1 MSGETP
7 RVQPF
12 FCPYCGEQD
21 LRPSASS
28 GWHCRTC
35 DRRFEL
41 TFVALGEETGS
52 SSEAVAPIGAS
63 RREAAIGRKDE

>member
-1 MSGETP
+1 MSDPTP

-21 LRPSASS
+21 LRPA
-28 GWHCRTC
+28 GRAAWHCRVC

-41 TFVALGEETGS
+41 GFLGLGSGEEGTS
-52 SSEAVAPIGAS
+52 
-63 RREAAIGRKDE
+63 

>member
-1 MSGETP
+1 MSDETP
-7 RVQPF
+7 RAQPF

-21 LRPSASS
+21 LRPGTAG

-41 TFVALGEETGS
+41 TFLVLGDPT
-52 SSEAVAPIGAS
+52 
-63 RREAAIGRKDE
+63 

>member
-1 MSGETP
+1 MSDETP

-21 LRPSASS
+21 LRPGAES

-41 TFVALGEETGS
+41 TFLALGD
-52 SSEAVAPIGAS
+52 ADV
-63 RREAAIGRKDE
+63 

>member
-1 MSGETP
+1 MSDPTP

-21 LRPSASS
+21 LRQA
-28 GWHCRTC
+28 GRAAWHCRVC

-41 TFVALGEETGS
+41 GFLGLGAGEESG
-52 SSEAVAPIGAS
+52 
-63 RREAAIGRKDE
+63 

>member
-1 MSGETP
+1 MSDPTP

-21 LRPSASS
+21 LRPAATN
-28 GWHCRTC
+28 GWHCRVC

-41 TFVALGEETGS
+41 SFIGLG
-52 SSEAVAPIGAS
+52 SEGAS
-63 RREAAIGRKDE
+63 

>member
-1 MSGETP
+1 MSDTP

-21 LRPSASS
+21 LRPAAET
-28 GWHCRTC
+28 GWHCRAC

-41 TFVALGEETGS
+41 GFLGLGE
-52 SSEAVAPIGAS
+52 AQ
-63 RREAAIGRKDE
+63 R

>member
-1 MSGETP
+1 MGPVSDPTP

-21 LRPSASS
+21 LRPSETT
-28 GWHCRTC
+28 GWHCRVC

-41 TFVALGEETGS
+41 SFLGLGEVTS
-52 SSEAVAPIGAS
+52 
-63 RREAAIGRKDE
+63 

>member
-1 MSGETP
+1 MSDTP

-12 FCPYCGEQD
+12 HCPYCGEQD
-21 LRPSASS
+21 LRPAAAG

-41 TFVALGEETGS
+41 AFLGLGD
-52 SSEAVAPIGAS
+52 AAPVPPEGGAP
-63 RREAAIGRKDE
+63 